1 MEEEASLE
9 SSGWGEEEG
18 DVDELESEE
27 VEEGDE
33 EEDEE
38 EGAVDEDEGEEF
50 AVLKVL
56 LQNSIGWSIRK

>member
-1 MEEEASLE
+1 
-9 SSGWGEEEG
+9 
-18 DVDELESEE
+18 

-56 LQNSIGWSIRK
+56 LQNSIG